1 MGISVGM
8 SKHTTP
14 ELHQRR
20 LTKLSKIIQRLEKG
34 SISKS
39 DKQDLQIIAG
49 HYGVDQP
56 TCSVENMYLT
66 WAKTISGE
74 ISSHIRSL
82 QYHPAAMS
90 TN

>member
-1 MGISVGM
+1 M

-20 LTKLSKIIQRLEKG
+20 LTKLSKIIQRLERG

-56 TCSVENMYLT
+56 MCSIENMYLA
-66 WAKTISGE
+66 WAQDISEE
-74 ISSHIRSL
+74 ISSRIRSL
-82 QYHPAAMS
+82 QCHPTVMS